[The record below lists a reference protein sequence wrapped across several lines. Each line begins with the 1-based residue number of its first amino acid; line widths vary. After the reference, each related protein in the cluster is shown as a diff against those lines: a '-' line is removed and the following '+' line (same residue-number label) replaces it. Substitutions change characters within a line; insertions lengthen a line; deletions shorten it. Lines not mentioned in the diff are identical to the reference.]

1 MPRLSSSSVPKY
13 SRHKASGQA
22 VVTIQ
27 GRDHYLGPYR
37 SPASKAKYNQLVG
50 EWVAAGRPAMPT
62 PSPDALTIV
71 EVIEA
76 YWKFAER
83 HYVKDGKATS
93 EQDCIRAAL
102 RPVRRLYE
110 DSPAVEFGPLALK
123 AVRQAMIDS
132 GLSRKTINEHSGRIR
147 RMFKWAVSE
156 ELLPATVYHALT
168 TVAGL
173 QKGRTTAKETKPIP
187 PVEAKAVDA
196 TLPHLPAVVA
206 DMVRFQRLTGCRP
219 GEVCLIRPRDVDRSG
234 DVWSYKPASHKTE
247 HHGKSRVIFIGPKA
261 QALLLPYLLREADA
275 FCFSP
280 EESERKRKANMRA
293 RRKTR
298 VQPSQLDRSKSNPDR
313 TAGDTYTGASYLK
326 AIWRA
331 CDRAFP
337 PPGKL
342 EAKELK
348 KWRKANRWSP
358 NQLRHR
364 AATEIRRL
372 YGLEAAQV
380 TLGHAY
386 ADVTQIYAERDH
398 TLAANIMREVG

>member
-1 MPRLSSSSVPKY
+1 MPRLSSSVPKY

-27 GRDHYLGPYR
+27 GRDHYLGPHGSR
-37 SPASKAKYNQLVG
+37 ASKAKYNQLVG

-62 PSPDALTIV
+62 PSPDAMTVV
-71 EVIEA
+71 EVIQR
-76 YWKFAER
+76 YWEFAEG
-83 HYVKDGKATS
+83 HYVKDGNPTS

-102 RPVRRLYE
+102 RPLRRLYE

-123 AVRQAMIDS
+123 AVQGEMIKA

-168 TVAGL
+168 TVTGL

-187 PVEAKAVDA
+187 PVEDKAVDA

-219 GEVCLIRPRDVDRSG
+219 GEVCLIRPRDVDRTG

-261 QALLLPYLLREADA
+261 QAILLPYLLRDAEA

-280 EESERKRKANMRA
+280 VESERNRKAFLRA
-293 RRKTR
+293 KRKTR
-298 VQPSQLDRSKSNPDR
+298 VQPSQLDRSKPNAER
-313 TAGDTYTGASYLK
+313 TPGDSYTAASYLK
-326 AIWRA
+326 SIWRA
-331 CDRAFP
+331 CDHAFP
-337 PPGKL
+337 PSTRLDPV
-342 EAKELK
+342 ELK

-358 NQLRHR
+358 NQLRHS
-364 AATEIRRL
+364 AATEIRRR
-372 YGLEAAQV
+372 YGLEAAKS
-380 TLGHAY
+380 H
-386 ADVTQIYAERDH
+386 
-398 TLAANIMREVG
+398 

>member
-1 MPRLSSSSVPKY
+1 MPRISSSVPKY

-27 GRDHYLGPYR
+27 GKDNYLGPYGSR
-37 SPASKAKYNQLVG
+37 ASKAKYNQLVG
-50 EWVAAGRPAMPT
+50 EWVVAGRPAMPT
-62 PSPDALTIV
+62 PAPDALTIV

-76 YWKFAER
+76 YWTFAER
-83 HYVKDGKATS
+83 HYVKDCRPTS

-110 DSPAVEFGPLALK
+110 DSPAVDFGPLALK
-123 AVRQAMIDS
+123 AVRQAMIDA

-156 ELLPATVYHALT
+156 ELLPATVYQALT
-168 TVAGL
+168 TVSGL
-173 QKGRTTAKETKPIP
+173 QKGRTTAKETNPIP
-187 PVEAKAVDA
+187 PVDAQTGDA
-196 TLPHLPAVVA
+196 TLPHLPATVA

-219 GEVCLIRPRDVDRSG
+219 GEVCLIRPRDINRTG
-234 DVWSYKPASHKTE
+234 DVWSYRPASHKTE

-261 QALLLPYLLREADA
+261 QAILLPYLLRDADA

-298 VQPSQLDRSKSNPDR
+298 VQPSQLDRSKANPDR
-313 TAGDTYTGASYLK
+313 TAGESYTGASYLK
-326 AIWRA
+326 SIWRG
-331 CDRAFP
+331 CDHAFP
-337 PPGKL
+337 PPTKL
-342 EAKELK
+342 DAKELK
-348 KWRKANRWSP
+348 KWRKTNRWSP

-364 AATEIRRL
+364 AATEIRRR

-398 TLAANIMREVG
+398 TLAATIMREVG